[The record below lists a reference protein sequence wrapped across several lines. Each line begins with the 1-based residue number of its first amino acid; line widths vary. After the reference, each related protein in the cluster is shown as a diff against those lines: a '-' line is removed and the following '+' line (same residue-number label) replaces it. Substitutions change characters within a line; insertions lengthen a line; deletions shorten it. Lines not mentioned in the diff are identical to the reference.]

1 MTEMNT
7 TIGKPISRLE
17 GFDKVTGAAKYAA
30 DHHVPDMLYGYVV
43 NSIIT
48 KGRIT
53 KIHTDEVMALPGI
66 LEILTHENRM
76 STAWFDIQY
85 ADMDA
90 PSGTVFKPL
99 HDDRIKYNGQP
110 IALVI
115 AETFEQARLGA
126 AKLRVEYKE
135 EKQHATELKSNLERA
150 RPPKPGMAFLLK
162 PPPPKPTGDFE
173 KAYQEAA
180 FRAEGEYHHSAE
192 FHNPMELFASTVLYE
207 GKGKLTIYS
216 KTQGTIN
223 DQTFIAN
230 VFGLKYQN
238 VRVIAPY
245 VGGAFGSGLRP
256 QHQLYLAAMAA
267 LQLKRHV
274 RVVLDRSQ
282 MFTFGHR
289 PQTLMQMRISADED
303 GKVTG
308 LNHEGYGET
317 STYEDYSEILVK
329 WAPMLYPAANTLL
342 KYDLVPLDV
351 ATPLDMR
358 APGGSTAFHAIE
370 CTMDQLAYQLNIDP
384 LELRIKNYSE
394 VDPLENKPFTSKEL
408 KACYLQGA
416 EKFGWLDRKPEPRS
430 MRRGNKLVGYGMA
443 TGMWDAMQLPARVE
457 ARVTPDGKLHIKSAI
472 TDIGTGTFTIM
483 TQIAAEQ
490 FGMAMEDVIFDYGN
504 SALPFAPIQGGSF
517 STSTVG
523 IAVVNASKALK
534 KKLLKLAIKASDQF
548 KSADVGTVSF
558 IKGNIVY
565 GDHSLSFVE
574 LVAAN
579 GAKPILTRNMGYPHA
594 LKLRKYAMAAHS
606 AAFVEVEVDEELGFI
621 KVTRALTAVAAGRI
635 MNPKTARSQILGGMV
650 WGISKALHEETL
662 LDPAMGKYMNQNLA
676 EYHLPVHADIH
687 ELEVLFVEEEDKI
700 INELGTKGVGE
711 IGLVAIT
718 PAIVNAI
725 YHATGKR
732 INDLPVHFD
741 KLL

>member
-1 MTEMNT
+1 MNT
-7 TIGKPISRLE
+7 TIGKPVSRLE
-17 GFDKVTGAAKYAA
+17 GFEKVTGAAKYAA
-30 DHHVPDMLYGYVV
+30 DHHVPGLLYGYVV
-43 NSIIT
+43 NSTIT

-53 KIHTDEVMALPGI
+53 KIYTREVSALPGI
-66 LEILTHENRM
+66 IEILTHENRM
-76 STAWFDIQY
+76 PTAWFDIQY

-99 HDDRIKYNGQP
+99 HDDKIRYNGQP

-115 AETFEQARLGA
+115 AESYEQARLGA
-126 AKLRVEYKE
+126 AKLRVEYDE
-135 EKQHATELKSNLERA
+135 DTQHATELKGNLERA

-173 KAYQEAA
+173 KAYEEAA
-180 FRAEGEYHHSAE
+180 FRAKGEYGHSAE

-207 GKGKLTIYS
+207 GKGKLAIYS

-223 DQTFIAN
+223 DQTFVAN
-230 VFGLKYQN
+230 VFGLKYKN
-238 VRVIAPY
+238 VKVIAPY

-256 QHQLYLAAMAA
+256 QYQLYLAVMAA
-267 LQLKRHV
+267 LQLQRHV

-289 PQTLMQMRISADED
+289 PQTLMQMRISADGD

-317 STYEDYSEILVK
+317 SAYEDYSEILVK

-342 KYDLVPLDV
+342 KYNLVPLDV

-370 CTMDQLAYQLNIDP
+370 CTMDQLAYQLNMDP
-384 LELRIKNYSE
+384 LGLRIKNYSE
-394 VDPLENKPFTSKEL
+394 ADPLENKPFTSKEL

-416 EKFGWLDRKPEPRS
+416 AKFGWYGRKPEPRS

-443 TGMWDAMQLPARVE
+443 TGMWDAMQMPARVE
-457 ARVTPDGKLHIKSAI
+457 AKITPDGKLHIKSAI
-472 TDIGTGTFTIM
+472 TDIGTGTFTVM

-504 SALPFAPIQGGSF
+504 SKLPFAPIQGGSF

-523 IAVVNASKALK
+523 VGVVNASKALK
-534 KKLLKLAIKASDQF
+534 KMLLKLAKKVSAEF
-548 KSADVGTVSF
+548 KNAEVGTVTFVGGEIIYNGHALSF
-558 IKGNIVY
+558 IK
-565 GDHSLSFVE
+565 

-579 GAKPILTRNMGYPHA
+579 GDKPIHTKNMGYPHA
-594 LKLRKYAMAAHS
+594 LKLRKYAMATHS
-606 AAFVEVEVDEELGFI
+606 AAFVEVEVDEDLGVAT
-621 KVTRALTAVAAGRI
+621 VTRALTAVAAGRI
-635 MNPKTARSQILGGMV
+635 INPKTARSQILGGMV
-650 WGISKALHEETL
+650 WGISKALREEAL
-662 LDPAMGKYMNQNLA
+662 LDPAIGKYVNQNLA
-676 EYHLPVHADIH
+676 EYHLPVHADIKG
-687 ELEVLFVEEEDKI
+687 LDVIFVEEQDQL

-711 IGLVAIT
+711 IGVVAIT
-718 PAIVNAI
+718 PAIANAV

-732 INDLPVHFD
+732 INDLPIHFD